1 MSASAAAKQT
11 LVIVQYHLV
20 PRFLLP
26 PLVDVKVLAYARAAL
41 GSTANAEMTM
51 VVGIFFSYSK
61 CLYGASDLGFVQL
74 LRGISWWG
82 KM

>member
-11 LVIVQYHLV
+11 LVIAQYHLV

-51 VVGIFFSYSK
+51 VVGIIF
-61 CLYGASDLGFVQL
+61 FVQQVSL
-74 LRGISWWG
+74 LRLRSWFRAVIEG
-82 KM
+82 HILVG